1 MRRFALPL
9 LEQTNRNMTMP
20 RRHSK
25 WQIGGTRGA
34 FLLLHGLLCG
44 SIFLAFAAPVQAQPC
59 LYVVNQLR
67 GAVEAFRRPELS
79 LVASVG
85 LTECVLPQCMPTA
98 LAVDTGRLRAY
109 VTRQDAGSVQVIDM
123 TGGHAPVRIAVGV
136 SPSDLVLNSD
146 GSRLY
151 VANLATDTV
160 SVIDT
165 NLDAVIDT
173 IPVGDGPRGLAI
185 RPDNSRVYVANAND
199 DTVSV
204 IDTGTDD
211 RHRHAHHRRRRR
223 TGRRPAH
230 PGRHP
235 ALRQQPEDRDR
246 VGRRARRRPGS
257 LESRSAAGPRAIA
270 FAPEAPPRSSPT
282 RSTARCRRS
291 IPPTETA
298 GDPIAVG
305 RGPIDVVDHRR
316 RQHRLRRQ
324 PLRQHAVDP
333 RRRERRRDD
342 PDQSGRAVRPRPR
355 QLPAAADA
363 DRDRHRHAGA
373 ERHAD
378 AGRRL
383 RRRLQRRRHGRD
395 RRADHRRQHRPRQQP
410 PSAAARRS
418 TSTATAMVGINELIA
433 AVNAALNGC

>member
-44 SIFLAFAAPVQAQPC
+44 SVFLAFAAPVQAQPC

-204 IDTGTDD
+204 IDTGTDTAID
-211 RHRHAHHRRRRR
+211 
-223 TGRRPAH
+223 TLTVVGGGGPAAVRLT
-230 PGRHP
+230 PDATQLYVSNQKIGTVSVVELAGGPVRSVT
-235 ALRQQPEDRDR
+235 
-246 VGRRARRRPGS
+246 VGR
-257 LESRSAAGPRAIA
+257 GPRAIGFASGTTA
-270 FAPEAPPRSSPT
+270 FVTNTLDGTLSPID
-282 RSTARCRRS
+282 TA
-291 IPPTETA
+291 TEMA
-298 GDPIAVG
+298 GDAIAVG
-305 RGPIDVVDHRR
+305 RGPIDVVITDDGSTGYVANLSDNTLSILDVASGDVTTLTN
-316 RQHRLRRQ
+316 QGAPFDLALGSC
-324 PLRQHAVDP
+324 PL
-333 RRRERRRDD
+333 
-342 PDQSGRAVRPRPR
+342 
-355 QLPAAADA
+355 LPTPTVTVTVTAA
-363 DRDRHRHAGA
+363 
-373 ERHAD
+373 
-378 AGRRL
+378 
-383 RRRLQRRRHGRD
+383 
-395 RRADHRRQHRPRQQP
+395 
-410 PSAAARRS
+410 PSATPTPGGGCVGDCSGDGMVVIGELISGVNIALGNSPVSSCPAFDVNGDG
-418 TSTATAMVGINELIA
+418 MVGINELIA